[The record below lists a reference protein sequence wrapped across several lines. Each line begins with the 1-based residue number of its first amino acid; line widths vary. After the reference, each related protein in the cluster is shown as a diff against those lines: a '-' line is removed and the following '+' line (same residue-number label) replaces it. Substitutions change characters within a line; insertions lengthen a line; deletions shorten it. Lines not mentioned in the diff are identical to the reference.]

1 LDSMLKQRL
10 VGTLVLVALGI
21 VFWPLI
27 FAPPESSRE
36 PLVLGPM
43 PDPPQIDRSPIAPP
57 EDFRHSVESSLPD
70 TTVLSAEE
78 QSLADDITLLDETAP
93 EDNLDE
99 LAQLTDALES
109 TERVVPSATEPL
121 IDAEG
126 LAQFWVL
133 QVATVSSQDRAET
146 LVSGLRERQY
156 KAFSRQF
163 QKEGKTLYRIQIGPN
178 VERQRLENIKP
189 EVDRALAVESQI
201 LRYSQ

>member
-1 LDSMLKQRL
+1 MLKQRL

-57 EDFRHSVESSLPD
+57 EDFRDSVEDSLPD

-93 EDNLDE
+93 EDNLDG
-99 LAQLTDALES
+99 LAQLSGALES

-133 QVATVSSQDRAET
+133 QVATVSSQDRAEA

-156 KAFSRQF
+156 KAFSSQF

-189 EVDRALAVESQI
+189 EVDRAIAVESQI

>member
-1 LDSMLKQRL
+1 MLKQRL

>member
-1 LDSMLKQRL
+1 MLKQRL

-57 EDFRHSVESSLPD
+57 EDFRDSVEDSLPD

-93 EDNLDE
+93 EDNLDG
-99 LAQLTDALES
+99 LAQLSGALES
-109 TERVVPSATEPL
+109 TERVLPSATEPL

-133 QVATVSSQDRAET
+133 QVATVSSQDRAEA

-156 KAFSRQF
+156 KAFSSQF

-189 EVDRALAVESQI
+189 EVDRAIAVESQI

>member
-1 LDSMLKQRL
+1 MLKQRL

-57 EDFRHSVESSLPD
+57 EDFRGSVEDSLPD
-70 TTVLSAEE
+70 TTVLSAKE

-93 EDNLDE
+93 EDNLDG
-99 LAQLTDALES
+99 LAQLSGALES

-133 QVATVSSQDRAET
+133 QVATVSSQDRAEA

-156 KAFSRQF
+156 KAFSSQF

-189 EVDRALAVESQI
+189 EVDRAIAVESQI

>member
-1 LDSMLKQRL
+1 MLKQRL

-43 PDPPQIDRSPIAPP
+43 PDPPQIDRSAIAPP
-57 EDFRHSVESSLPD
+57 EDFRDSVEDSLPD

-78 QSLADDITLLDETAP
+78 QSLADDITSLDETAP
-93 EDNLDE
+93 EDNLDG
-99 LAQLTDALES
+99 LAQLSGALES
-109 TERVVPSATEPL
+109 TERVMPSATEPL

-133 QVATVSSQDRAET
+133 QVATVSSQDRAEA

-156 KAFSRQF
+156 KAFSSQF

-189 EVDRALAVESQI
+189 EVDRAIAVESQI

>member
-1 LDSMLKQRL
+1 MLKQRL

-57 EDFRHSVESSLPD
+57 EDFRGSVEDSLPD

-93 EDNLDE
+93 EDNLDG
-99 LAQLTDALES
+99 LAQLSGALES

-133 QVATVSSQDRAET
+133 QVATVSSQDRAEA

-156 KAFSRQF
+156 KAFSSQF

-189 EVDRALAVESQI
+189 EVDRAIAVESQI

>member
-1 LDSMLKQRL
+1 MLKQRL

-43 PDPPQIDRSPIAPP
+43 PDPPQIDRSAIAPP
-57 EDFRHSVESSLPD
+57 EDFRDSVEDSLPD
-70 TTVLSAEE
+70 TKVLSAEE

-93 EDNLDE
+93 EDHLDG
-99 LAQLTDALES
+99 LAQLSGALES

-133 QVATVSSQDRAET
+133 QVATVSSQDRAEG

-156 KAFSRQF
+156 KAFSSQF

-189 EVDRALAVESQI
+189 EVDRAIAVESQI

>member
-1 LDSMLKQRL
+1 MLKQRL

-57 EDFRHSVESSLPD
+57 EDFRDSVEDSLPD

-93 EDNLDE
+93 EDNLDG
-99 LAQLTDALES
+99 LAQLSGALES
-109 TERVVPSATEPL
+109 TERVMPSATEPL

-133 QVATVSSQDRAET
+133 QVATVSSQDRAEA

-156 KAFSRQF
+156 KAFSSQF

-189 EVDRALAVESQI
+189 EVDRAIAVESQI

>member
-1 LDSMLKQRL
+1 MLKQRL

-43 PDPPQIDRSPIAPP
+43 PDPPQIDRSAIAPP
-57 EDFRHSVESSLPD
+57 EDFRGSVEDSLPD

-93 EDNLDE
+93 EDNLDG
-99 LAQLTDALES
+99 LAQLSGALES

-133 QVATVSSQDRAET
+133 QVATVSSQDRAEA

-156 KAFSRQF
+156 KAFSSQF

-189 EVDRALAVESQI
+189 EVDRAIAVESQI

>member
-1 LDSMLKQRL
+1 MLKQRL

-43 PDPPQIDRSPIAPP
+43 PDPPQIDRSAIAPP
-57 EDFRHSVESSLPD
+57 EDFRDSVEDSLPD

-93 EDNLDE
+93 EDNLDG
-99 LAQLTDALES
+99 LAQLSGALES

-133 QVATVSSQDRAET
+133 QVATVSSQDRAEA

-156 KAFSRQF
+156 KAFSSQF

-189 EVDRALAVESQI
+189 EVDRAIAVESQI

>member
-1 LDSMLKQRL
+1 MLKQRL

-126 LAQFWVL
+126 LARFWVL
-133 QVATVSSQDRAET
+133 QVATVSSQDRAEA

>member
-1 LDSMLKQRL
+1 MLKQRL

-57 EDFRHSVESSLPD
+57 EDFRDSVEDSLPD

-93 EDNLDE
+93 EDNLDG
-99 LAQLTDALES
+99 LAQLSGALES
-109 TERVVPSATEPL
+109 TERVLPSSTEPL

-133 QVATVSSQDRAET
+133 QVATVSSQDRAEA

-156 KAFSRQF
+156 KAFSSQF

-189 EVDRALAVESQI
+189 EVDRAIAVESQI

>member
-1 LDSMLKQRL
+1 MLKQRL

-78 QSLADDITLLDETAP
+78 QSLADDITLLDESAP
-93 EDNLDE
+93 EDNLDG
-99 LAQLTDALES
+99 LAQLSGALES

-121 IDAEG
+121 IDADG

-146 LVSGLRERQY
+146 LVSGLRARQY

-189 EVDRALAVESQI
+189 EVDRAIAVESQI

>member
-1 LDSMLKQRL
+1 MLKQRL

-57 EDFRHSVESSLPD
+57 EDFRDSVEDSLPD

-78 QSLADDITLLDETAP
+78 QSLADDITLLDESAP
-93 EDNLDE
+93 EDNLDG
-99 LAQLTDALES
+99 LAQLSGALES

-121 IDAEG
+121 IDAAG

-133 QVATVSSQDRAET
+133 QVATVSSQDRAEA

-156 KAFSRQF
+156 KAFSSQF

-189 EVDRALAVESQI
+189 EVDRAIAVESQI

>member
-1 LDSMLKQRL
+1 MLKQRL

-43 PDPPQIDRSPIAPP
+43 PDPPQIDRSAIAPP
-57 EDFRHSVESSLPD
+57 EDFRDSVEDSLPD

-93 EDNLDE
+93 EDNLDG
-99 LAQLTDALES
+99 LAQLSGALES
-109 TERVVPSATEPL
+109 TERVLPSATEPL

-133 QVATVSSQDRAET
+133 QVATVSSQDRAEA

-156 KAFSRQF
+156 KAFSSQF

-189 EVDRALAVESQI
+189 EVDRAIAVESQI

>member
-1 LDSMLKQRL
+1 MLKQRL

-78 QSLADDITLLDETAP
+78 QSLADDITLLDESAP
-93 EDNLDE
+93 EDNLDG
-99 LAQLTDALES
+99 LAQLSGALES

-133 QVATVSSQDRAET
+133 QVATVSSQDRAEA

-156 KAFSRQF
+156 KAFSSQF

>member
-1 LDSMLKQRL
+1 MLKQRL

-43 PDPPQIDRSPIAPP
+43 PDPPQIDRSAIAPP
-57 EDFRHSVESSLPD
+57 EDFRDSVEDSLPD

-93 EDNLDE
+93 EDNLDG
-99 LAQLTDALES
+99 LAQLSGALES
-109 TERVVPSATEPL
+109 TERVVPPATEPL

-133 QVATVSSQDRAET
+133 QVATVSSQDRAEA

-156 KAFSRQF
+156 KAFSSQF

-189 EVDRALAVESQI
+189 EVDRAIAVESQI

>member
-1 LDSMLKQRL
+1 MLKQRL

-57 EDFRHSVESSLPD
+57 EDFRGSVEDSLPD

-93 EDNLDE
+93 EDNLDG
-99 LAQLTDALES
+99 LAQLSGALES
-109 TERVVPSATEPL
+109 TERVVPPATEPL

-133 QVATVSSQDRAET
+133 QVATVSSQDRAEA

-156 KAFSRQF
+156 KAFSSQF

-189 EVDRALAVESQI
+189 EVDRAIAVESQI

>member
-1 LDSMLKQRL
+1 M
-10 VGTLVLVALGI
+10 LVALGI

-43 PDPPQIDRSPIAPP
+43 PDPPQIDRSAIAPP
-57 EDFRHSVESSLPD
+57 EDFRDSVEDSLPD

-93 EDNLDE
+93 EDNLDG
-99 LAQLTDALES
+99 LAQLSGALES
-109 TERVVPSATEPL
+109 TERVLPSATEAL

-133 QVATVSSQDRAET
+133 QVATVSSQDRAEA

-156 KAFSRQF
+156 KAFSSQF

-189 EVDRALAVESQI
+189 EVDRAIAVESQI

>member
-1 LDSMLKQRL
+1 MLKQRL

-43 PDPPQIDRSPIAPP
+43 PDPPQIDRSAIAPP
-57 EDFRHSVESSLPD
+57 EDFRDSVEDSLPD

-78 QSLADDITLLDETAP
+78 QSLADDITLLDESAP
-93 EDNLDE
+93 EDNLDG
-99 LAQLTDALES
+99 LAQLSGALES

-133 QVATVSSQDRAET
+133 QVATVSSQDRAEA

-156 KAFSRQF
+156 KAFSSQF

-178 VERQRLENIKP
+178 VERRRLENIKP
-189 EVDRALAVESQI
+189 EVDRAIAVESQI

>member
-1 LDSMLKQRL
+1 MLKQRL

-43 PDPPQIDRSPIAPP
+43 PDPPQIDRSAIAPP
-57 EDFRHSVESSLPD
+57 EDFRDSVEDSLPD

-78 QSLADDITLLDETAP
+78 QSLADDITLLDESAP
-93 EDNLDE
+93 EDNLDG
-99 LAQLTDALES
+99 LAQLSGALES
-109 TERVVPSATEPL
+109 TERVMPSATEPL

-133 QVATVSSQDRAET
+133 QVATVSSQDRAEA

-156 KAFSRQF
+156 KAFSSQF

-189 EVDRALAVESQI
+189 EVDRAIAVESQI

>member
-1 LDSMLKQRL
+1 MLKQRL

-43 PDPPQIDRSPIAPP
+43 PDPPQIDRSAIAPP
-57 EDFRHSVESSLPD
+57 EDFRDSVEDSLPD

-78 QSLADDITLLDETAP
+78 QSLADDITLLDESAP
-93 EDNLDE
+93 EDNLDG
-99 LAQLTDALES
+99 LAQLSGALES

-133 QVATVSSQDRAET
+133 QVATVSSQDRAEA

-156 KAFSRQF
+156 KAFSSQF

-189 EVDRALAVESQI
+189 EVDRAIAVESQI

>member
-1 LDSMLKQRL
+1 MLKQRL

-133 QVATVSSQDRAET
+133 QVATVSSQDRAEA

>member
-1 LDSMLKQRL
+1 MLKQRL

-43 PDPPQIDRSPIAPP
+43 PDPPQIDRSAIAPP
-57 EDFRHSVESSLPD
+57 EDFRDSVEDSLPD

-78 QSLADDITLLDETAP
+78 QSLADDITSLDETAP
-93 EDNLDE
+93 EDNLDG
-99 LAQLTDALES
+99 LAQLSGALES

-133 QVATVSSQDRAET
+133 QVATVSSQDRAEA

-156 KAFSRQF
+156 KAFSSQF

-189 EVDRALAVESQI
+189 EVDRAIAVESQI

>member
-1 LDSMLKQRL
+1 MLKQRL

-57 EDFRHSVESSLPD
+57 EDFRDSVESSLPD

-133 QVATVSSQDRAET
+133 QVATVSSQDRAEA

>member
-1 LDSMLKQRL
+1 MLKQRL

-27 FAPPESSRE
+27 FAPPESIRE

-43 PDPPQIDRSPIAPP
+43 PDPPQIDHSPIAPP
-57 EDFRHSVESSLPD
+57 EDFRDSVEDSLPD

-93 EDNLDE
+93 EDNLDG
-99 LAQLTDALES
+99 LAQLSGALES

-133 QVATVSSQDRAET
+133 QVATVSSQDRAEA

-156 KAFSRQF
+156 KAFSSQF

-189 EVDRALAVESQI
+189 EVDRAIAVESQI